1 MAIEDM
7 IGGLKSALERG
18 YSLEKGM
25 ISLFNAR
32 YKKEEIEEAARSL
45 LDFRPEVKI
54 QPIKTVPK
62 VAEIKQV
69 PQVLATLARP
79 SQKLEIPVMQI
90 PKPVVLV
97 QQQSFPQKIIQLQ
110 KPIKI
115 RRQRPIKIQ
124 KPIVQ
129 RVSRYGKPRLTG
141 KLKER
146 LEGRIIIL
154 MLFLLL
160 IGLIGLLGVILIFKQ
175 QSVDFLNNILG

>member
-62 VAEIKQV
+62 TAEIKQV

-79 SQKLEIPVMQI
+79 SQKLEIPVMKI
-90 PKPVVLV
+90 PEPVLV
-97 QQQSFPQKIIQLQ
+97 QQQSFPQMIIQLQ